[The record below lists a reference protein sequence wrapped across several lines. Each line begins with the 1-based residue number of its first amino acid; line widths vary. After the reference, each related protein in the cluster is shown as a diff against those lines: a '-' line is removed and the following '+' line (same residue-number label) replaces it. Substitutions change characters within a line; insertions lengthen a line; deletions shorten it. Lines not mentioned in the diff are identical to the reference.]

1 LRTALAPCNVRRLVT
16 GSDREPTLSAVLD
29 EIIPPSGDGTLPGA
43 GTLGVAGHIAQ
54 AIERTPELEF
64 TIAPGLAAADDLA
77 NERHGRGFAELP
89 REQKLA
95 VLSALDATQPAF
107 IPTLTFHAYIG
118 YYQHPRVIAGLGL
131 EPRPPHPQGY
141 VMEPNDLS
149 LLDPVRQRPRMYR
162 GG

>member
-1 LRTALAPCNVRRLVT
+1 MRESTLA
-16 GSDREPTLSAVLD
+16 SVLD
-29 EIIPPSGDGTLPGA
+29 EIIPPRDDGHLPGA
-43 GTLGVAGHIAQ
+43 GTLGVASHIAQ
-54 AIERTPELEF
+54 AIERTPELAF
-64 TIAPGLAAADDLA
+64 TIASGLAAADELA
-77 NERHGRGFAELP
+77 NERHGRGFAELA
-89 REQKLA
+89 REAKLG

-141 VMEPNDLS
+141 VMEPNDSS

-162 GG
+162 DG